1 MAARAIGHLHGIRAW
16 CTLIWEEKY
25 RMVHRPRVEETYPMQ
40 QLAPPPLPP
49 IHVTTDDDGVQRL
62 RTRLVLLW
70 ATFIT
75 TLVTAW
81 LCTLGPIPAV
91 IALVT
96 AKHVFV
102 AILVMGLGVDAPKRA
117 EIS

>member
-1 MAARAIGHLHGIRAW
+1 
-16 CTLIWEEKY
+16 
-25 RMVHRPRVEETYPMQ
+25 MQ

-49 IHVTTDDDGVQRL
+49 ILVITADDDGAQRL

-70 ATFIT
+70 ATLVT

-81 LCTLGPIPAV
+81 LCTLGPIVAV
-91 IALVT
+91 VAIVT

-102 AILVMGLGVDAPKRA
+102 AILVMGMGVDAQKRA